1 MHLGM
6 KQWRGTMLKLYTEV
20 KLTDGAE
27 GTIIGAYTNP
37 SEGYDIDT
45 ADDDGTDRYGDGG
58 WRTVRREDIM
68 EVLRGPQ

>member
-1 MHLGM
+1 MI
-6 KQWRGTMLKLYTEV
+6 KLYSEV

-27 GTIIGAYTNP
+27 GTIIGVYTDP

-58 WRTVRREDIM
+58 WRTVYASEIA
-68 EVLRGPQ
+68 EVLREAK